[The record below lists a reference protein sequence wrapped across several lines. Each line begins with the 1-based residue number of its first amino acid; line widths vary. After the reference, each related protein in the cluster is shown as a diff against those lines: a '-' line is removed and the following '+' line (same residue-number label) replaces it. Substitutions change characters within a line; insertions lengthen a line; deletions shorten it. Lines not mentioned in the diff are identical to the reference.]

1 MATLGRDPERERRAA
16 GRSCGACSLCC
27 TLLRVDELDKRA
39 GADCIH
45 QRPAFASALVDVATR
60 GPADSPDDL
69 PGDSPEHAVGCGIYE
84 TRPPI
89 CRGYRCLWLQG
100 GLEDDERPDR
110 TGGLVDLEPTGL
122 GVRLAI
128 RESRRGIFDDSPAL
142 QSIAERYREQM
153 PVRISDA
160 EDVSNP
166 DRPFRV
172 LLADGLEH
180 RVQGERV
187 EIRRHGVVVGN
198 RRLPWAERWARRLL
212 NGWRARGLAR
222 GTPP

>member
-1 MATLGRDPERERRAA
+1 
-16 GRSCGACSLCC
+16 
-27 TLLRVDELDKRA
+27 LLRVDELAKLA
-39 GADCIH
+39 GDDCVH
-45 QRPAFASALVDVATR
+45 QRRA
-60 GPADSPDDL
+60 
-69 PGDSPEHAVGCGIYE
+69 SPENPGRGAGCGIYE

-110 TGGLVDLEPTGL
+110 TGGVIDLEPTGA

-128 RESRRGIFDDSPAL
+128 RESRRGIFDESPSLRA
-142 QSIAERYREQM
+142 IAERYRSQM

-172 LLADGLEH
+172 LLADGVEH
-180 RVQGERV
+180 RVEGEVVQIRSNGVLV
-187 EIRRHGVVVGN
+187 EE

-212 NGWRARGLAR
+212 NVWRARRLAR
-222 GTPP
+222 TSASRP